1 MINICGSNT
10 RCGSMG
16 RRMPAVA
23 GAFYPSSAE
32 NLRMEIENCFQHRIG
47 PGRLPKKVEGGRK
60 PPSLI
65 SPHAGYI
72 YSGPVAAHSYLQLE
86 DRMRPEVVVVLGP
99 NHYGIGSAVSIYPE
113 GEWITPLGS
122 VKIDEKLA
130 LKLAELSDIFTLDE
144 VSHLREHSIE
154 VQIPFLQYVLGEFK
168 LLPICLLD
176 QGLNTCLEVGRCLAD
191 ALKDYES
198 FLLVASTDL
207 THYEPDKIAKEKDSL
222 ALERIREL
230 DVDGLYRVIHEKD
243 ISMCGYGPVAAVL
256 EASKRLGAKNAE
268 ILKYATSGDVTGDRS
283 AVVGYAAVKIELE

>member
-47 PGRLPKKVEGGRK
+47 PGRLPKHVIGERK

-86 DRMRPEVVVVLGP
+86 DRRRPEVVVVLGP
-99 NHYGIGSAVSIYPE
+99 NHYGVGSAVSIYPE
-113 GEWITPLGS
+113 GEWITPFGS

-130 LKLAELSDIFTLDE
+130 LRLAELSDIFTLDE

-154 VQIPFLQYVLGEFK
+154 VQIPFLQYVLGRFK

-176 QGLNTCLEVGRCLAD
+176 QGLKTCLEVGRCLAE
-191 ALKDYES
+191 ALRDYES

-207 THYEPDKIAKEKDSL
+207 THYEPDEIAKEKDSL
-222 ALERIREL
+222 ALEKVREL
-230 DVDGLYRVIHEKD
+230 DVEGLYQVIREND
-243 ISMCGYGPVAAVL
+243 VSMCGYGAVAAVL
-256 EASKRLGAKNAE
+256 EASKRLGAKKAE